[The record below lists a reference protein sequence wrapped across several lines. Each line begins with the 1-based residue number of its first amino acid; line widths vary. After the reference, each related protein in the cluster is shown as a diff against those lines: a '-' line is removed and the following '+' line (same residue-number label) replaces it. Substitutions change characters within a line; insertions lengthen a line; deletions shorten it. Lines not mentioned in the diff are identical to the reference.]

1 MLEHL
6 EKKSQEFKLY
16 IENVQTELN
25 EKHCKETEQ
34 LKNEHE
40 TFINL
45 IKTDYEQKIDQ
56 LNLVKFELIKLKK
69 KI

>member
-1 MLEHL
+1 MFEHL

-25 EKHCKETEQ
+25 EKHSKETEQ

-69 KI
+69 I